1 MLNNDNNK
9 KDRFEGD
16 EDMAVLYET
25 VNNVQQICTIKQHI
39 TDIRVRLLETISK
52 LTMKEKEN
60 ELEYITFNLD
70 ELSEDEIML
79 LNMFH
84 MMENDQNNFA
94 ERVSHINYEG
104 LMVDEYKDSSSK

>member
-1 MLNNDNNK
+1 MLNSDNNK

-16 EDMAVLYET
+16 EEMAVLYET
-25 VNNVQQICTIKQHI
+25 VNNVQQICRIKQHI
-39 TDIRVRLLETISK
+39 TDIRVRLLETINR
-52 LTMKEKEN
+52 LTMKES

-84 MMENDQNNFA
+84 MMEDDQNSFA
-94 ERVSHINYEG
+94 EGVSHINYEG